1 MEISIN
7 KTNLSTDGEDY
18 NSHEDDKTFDN
29 KNIWDKLLI
38 WNLAWNNKEYS
49 FYELSFS
56 NNGILPSPDKASQDS
71 PPQYYLFKQE
81 DNLRELSN
89 LYNLQGN

>member
-1 MEISIN
+1 MRQIINME
-7 KTNLSTDGEDY
+7 
-18 NSHEDDKTFDN
+18 
-29 KNIWDKLLI
+29 
-38 WNLAWNNKEYS
+38 
-49 FYELSFS
+49 
-56 NNGILPSPDKASQDS
+56 PDKASQDS

>member
-29 KNIWDKLLI
+29 KNI
-38 WNLAWNNKEYS
+38 
-49 FYELSFS
+49 
-56 NNGILPSPDKASQDS
+56 
-71 PPQYYLFKQE
+71 
-81 DNLRELSN
+81 
-89 LYNLQGN
+89 